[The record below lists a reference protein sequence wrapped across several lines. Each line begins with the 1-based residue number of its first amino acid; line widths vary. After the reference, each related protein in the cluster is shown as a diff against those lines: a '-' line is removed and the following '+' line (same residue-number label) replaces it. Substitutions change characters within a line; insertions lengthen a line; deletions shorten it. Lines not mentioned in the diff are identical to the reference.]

1 MMMTEVQYQQLESTG
16 KYSPSADAVWSLLLA
31 ADYMRDRMESVCAEF
46 DVTTSQFSVLR
57 ILRGVHP
64 EGYSRTEIA
73 RRMIERAPDVT
84 RLVDRLEQQRLV
96 ERTRSNED
104 RRLSVTRITDAGLH
118 VLAQV
123 EPKIQALECSC
134 FAGSLTE
141 PDCSDLL
148 RLCRLIRSRVDFSR
162 SRRDEEAAPWIASP
176 FVARPANEPQNGVA
190 REQADAAPLALSVS
204 AVAGS
209 D

>member
-1 MMMTEVQYQQLESTG
+1 MMTEVQYQQLESTG

-31 ADYMRDRMESVCAEF
+31 ADYVRDRMESVCAEF

-57 ILRGVHP
+57 ILRCVHP

-84 RLVDRLEQQRLV
+84 RLVDRLEQQHLV
-96 ERTRSNED
+96 ERTRSSAD
-104 RRLSVTRITDAGLH
+104 RRLSVTRITEAGLR

-123 EPKIQALECSC
+123 EPEILALECSC
-134 FAGSLTE
+134 FAGSLSE
-141 PDCSDLL
+141 HDCGDLL
-148 RLCRLIRSRVDFSR
+148 RMCRLIQSRVDFR
-162 SRRDEEAAPWIASP
+162 RARRDEEAAPWTAAA
-176 FVARPANEPQNGVA
+176 F
-190 REQADAAPLALSVS
+190 APLPVNGSAKSAGREEMHSVPMAMS
-204 AVAGS
+204 ASGVGGN